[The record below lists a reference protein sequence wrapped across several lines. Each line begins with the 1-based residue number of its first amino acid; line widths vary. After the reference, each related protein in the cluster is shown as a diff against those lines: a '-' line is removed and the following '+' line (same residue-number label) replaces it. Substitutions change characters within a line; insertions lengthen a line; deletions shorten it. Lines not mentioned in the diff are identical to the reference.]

1 MRSDISSNEP
11 LSEAVFFILLS
22 IQNNPKH
29 GYAIMKEVEQLSDK
43 RIRLSTGTLYGA
55 IKRLLEKHWI
65 EPVITEE
72 SQETNSNRPRKLYCL
87 TASGQQI
94 IEEEKARLRSLLA
107 AADRPSNRK
116 HCNDIIRKDFGS
128 YLLFYA
134 WILPAFFPR

>member
-1 MRSDISSNEP
+1 MRKQITHPIEP

-65 EPVITEE
+65 EPVIPEE
-72 SQETNSNRPRKLYCL
+72 TQKLSSNRPRKLYGL
-87 TASGQQI
+87 TASGQQV

-107 AADRPSNRK
+107 AAEHRIKRE
-116 HCNDIIRKDFGS
+116 
-128 YLLFYA
+128 A
-134 WILPAFFPR
+134 MQ